1 VTLTD
6 EERAGYAN
14 YRGERD
20 VVRAAGQEE
29 KKDEKPPF
37 VDRVLQKAVD
47 YLKGEIE
54 KEGAAAPALPEGRD
68 A

>member
-1 VTLTD
+1 MI
-6 EERAGYAN
+6 

-20 VVRAAGQEE
+20 VVRGAQKEE
-29 KKDEKPPF
+29 KKDDKKPPF

-54 KEGAAAPALPEGRD
+54 KEGAAAPVAPEGRD